1 MRLSIILKN
10 KISFVSVMLALVL
23 GLGMLT
29 TTVNAQK
36 DLLAASADLD
46 LCRNGTLA
54 SPVACTGSAWVNGNA
69 NSTQAHWA
77 ESQFLAYRV
86 KFTDL
91 PIGAHSFTIGYD
103 ILASSKH
110 AIDYLGTFNATETTA
125 DPCSGVAGCTLGS
138 PTSTFAVP
146 VDTVTVTNNTNP
158 NTGNPIVQ
166 TPGQFTMWGGTIT
179 GVSYEPYGGG
189 DERKITITFTASVA
203 NPVLAWGGHIAWIGD
218 WGVSNSANS
227 IPGSPF
233 HMRNDNL
240 DGSGGNQDR
249 ALQAAAVIPSGAVFV
264 KKVAVPLDGSGNAVL
279 PFAFTATANF
289 GPTSFSLIDDNA
301 GPGIDTQQSQAII
314 SFGAGNTITVTEGM
328 GPVGWTL
335 SNVNC
340 VESGIANS
348 TQNTIGPAAI
358 IVELG
363 EVVTCT
369 FTNTQLVPSAATV
382 TVAGRVVTSGGMGIM
397 RARVIMTDSEGNARS
412 AVTNSFG
419 YYHFDDVE
427 IGQTLVFNV
436 FSKQYQF
443 SPRIVSLTDS
453 IADLD
458 FTAF

>member
-1 MRLSIILKN
+1 
-10 KISFVSVMLALVL
+10 
-23 GLGMLT
+23 
-29 TTVNAQK
+29 
-36 DLLAASADLD
+36 
-46 LCRNGTLA
+46 
-54 SPVACTGSAWVNGNA
+54 
-69 NSTQAHWA
+69 
-77 ESQFLAYRV
+77 
-86 KFTDL
+86 
-91 PIGAHSFTIGYD
+91 
-103 ILASSKH
+103 
-110 AIDYLGTFNATETTA
+110 
-125 DPCSGVAGCTLGS
+125 
-138 PTSTFAVP
+138 
-146 VDTVTVTNNTNP
+146 
-158 NTGNPIVQ
+158 
-166 TPGQFTMWGGTIT
+166 
-179 GVSYEPYGGG
+179 
-189 DERKITITFTASVA
+189 
-203 NPVLAWGGHIAWIGD
+203 
-218 WGVSNSANS
+218 
-227 IPGSPF
+227 
-233 HMRNDNL
+233 MRNDNL

-348 TQNTIGPAAI
+348 TQNTIGPASI
-358 IVELG
+358 TVELG